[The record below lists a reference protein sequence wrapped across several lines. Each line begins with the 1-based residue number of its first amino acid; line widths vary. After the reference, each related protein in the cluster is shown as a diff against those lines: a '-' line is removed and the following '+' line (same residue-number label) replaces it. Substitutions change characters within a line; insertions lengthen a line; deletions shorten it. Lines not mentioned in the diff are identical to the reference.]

1 MGSDTSKKTPSIKV
15 KIPTPIEIKT
25 YIMVCQNKMTL
36 FRNKKVLQIKKKREE
51 IKTSLLQNNL
61 DIAKA
66 KMDSIIREEDTIT
79 VYDILGPLCEI
90 LKEKV
95 TYMLSSNSPPN
106 DLRAQLDTIVY
117 ASTRLEME
125 DLGKLAFLLRDKYG
139 MSYYNKANN
148 NEDGLVNINV
158 VEKLKIKPSADA
170 FLTIRLKQLCKE
182 MKIEYEFPNEINPF
196 EGEVKNDNFPE
207 QNQMGNPFGGQ
218 GGQAF
223 NPYDNNNN
231 MNGNNQFGNNFGN
244 YNNNN
249 NNQFGNYNNNNNNQF
264 NNFNNNNNNNF
275 GNFDNNNNNNNQFGN
290 FGNNNNNQFG
300 NFDNNNNNNFGN
312 FDNFNNNNKNFN
324 NNNNNNNFGGFDNFN
339 NQNNNNNNNNMNPYN
354 NNNNNNDFS
363 FPNPNNNNNNFNN
376 NNNNNNNNSNFNP
389 YASQSQ

>member
-1 MGSDTSKKTPSIKV
+1 MGSDNSKKTPSITIKV
-15 KIPTPIEIKT
+15 PTPIEIKT

-95 TYMLSSNSPPN
+95 TYMLSSNTPPN

-125 DLGKLAFLLRDKYG
+125 DLGKLASLLRDKYG
-139 MSYYNKANN
+139 IAYYNKANN

-182 MKIEYEFPNEINPF
+182 MKIEYEFPSDVNPF
-196 EGEVKNDNFPE
+196 ESDVKSDSNFPE
-207 QNQMGNPFGGQ
+207 QGQMGNMYGGQ
-218 GGQAF
+218 GGMAF

-231 MNGNNQFGNNFGN
+231 MNNNNQFGNNFNNNNQFGN
-244 YNNNN
+244 NFNN
-249 NNQFGNYNNNNNNQF
+249 NNQFGNY
-264 NNFNNNNNNNF
+264 NNNNNNF
-275 GNFDNNNNNNNQFGN
+275 GNFDNNNNNNQFGN
-290 FGNNNNNQFG
+290 FGNNNNNNNNNFGNFG
-300 NFDNNNNNNFGN
+300 NFDNNNNNF
-312 FDNFNNNNKNFN
+312 

-339 NQNNNNNNNNMNPYN
+339 NNQNNNNNMNPYN
-354 NNNNNNDFS
+354 NNNNNNDFPY
-363 FPNPNNNNNNFNN
+363 PNPNPNNNNNFNN
-376 NNNNNNNNSNFNP
+376 NNNNNNNFNP
-389 YASQSQ
+389 YASQQQ